1 MVASIVRTGPLLRTR
16 ASAAYPP
23 MMPYPPS
30 RPDRPIAQPVPR
42 PPVAPGRNWT
52 QIANDALTFAD
63 DAYNWGS
70 NVYGTA
76 SHYATQLRYWYGVA
90 NRVANHPI
98 SIAAFR
104 ALSDQVGGP
113 ELAAIEWQRAH

>member
-30 RPDRPIAQPVPR
+30 RPDRPIAQPVRP

-52 QIANDALTFAD
+52 QIANDAIDFAD
-63 DAYNWGS
+63 NTYDYVS
-70 NVYGTA
+70 NLYGTTQYYA
-76 SHYATQLRYWYGVA
+76 SQLRYWYGVA

-113 ELAAIEWQRAH
+113 EMAAIEWQRAH